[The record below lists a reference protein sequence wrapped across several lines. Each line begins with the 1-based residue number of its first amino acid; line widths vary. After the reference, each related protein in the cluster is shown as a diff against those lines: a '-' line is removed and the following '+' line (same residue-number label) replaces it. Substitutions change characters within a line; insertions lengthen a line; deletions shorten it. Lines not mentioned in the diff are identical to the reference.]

1 MRLHPPAECS
11 FLAGSQK
18 ERHFLLWKCK
28 AIESHNLII
37 FVKVSQIE
45 CSEWFNCVMFYAH
58 WIKFVLYESKHLKQ
72 FKSIYKFQRKCMRF
86 IKLWTMNMYIHLI
99 EGRRIK
105 YSKIHQTLENGSCVL
120 ARLVVEAGGWR
131 RLPPPPPL
139 SPPSSFSSTPFI
151 RSSRCFL
158 FNILTN

>member
-1 MRLHPPAECS
+1 MNDSIVSYVLCP
-11 FLAGSQK
+11 L
-18 ERHFLLWKCK
+18 
-28 AIESHNLII
+28 NII
-37 FVKVSQIE
+37 FFK
-45 CSEWFNCVMFYAH
+45 
-58 WIKFVLYESKHLKQ
+58 ESKHLKQ

-158 FNILTN
+158 FNILTILTNIPVYHCDVIPANEGRVADLIIGGDLMVGG